1 MNDFTIQNSTE
12 SPQRITSDD
21 KGAPQTESTSFGQML
36 KDSFDEV
43 SRLQQES
50 SESIQNLVTGKQTDI
65 HQTMIAMEKS
75 SVAFNLL
82 MQIRNKTIE
91 AYEKIMRMPA

>member
-12 SPQRITSDD
+12 LPQKITFDD
-21 KGAPQTESTSFGQML
+21 KREPQTESASFGQML
-36 KDSFDEV
+36 KDSIGQV
-43 SRLQQES
+43 SRMQQES
-50 SESIQNLVTGKQTDI
+50 SESIQNLVTGKHTNI

-75 SVAFNLL
+75 SVAFELL

-91 AYEKIMRMPA
+91 AYEKILRMPV

>member
-1 MNDFTIQNSTE
+1 MNDFTIQNNTE
-12 SPQRITSDD
+12 SPQRVTSDD
-21 KGAPQTESTSFGQML
+21 KHAPQTESTSFGQML

-91 AYEKIMRMPA
+91 AYEKIMRMPV